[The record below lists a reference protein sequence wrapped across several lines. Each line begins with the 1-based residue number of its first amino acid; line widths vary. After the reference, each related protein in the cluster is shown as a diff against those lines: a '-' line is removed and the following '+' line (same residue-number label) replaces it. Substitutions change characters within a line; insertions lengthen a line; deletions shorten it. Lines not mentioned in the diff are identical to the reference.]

1 MLLLLLL
8 LLLLSEEYEKSNK
21 TSCGSETRIENNTEK
36 KKEGHQVVQSKLS
49 RRAMIISKRQ
59 HQK

>member
-8 LLLLSEEYEKSNK
+8 LLLNEEYEKSNK

-36 KKEGHQVVQSKLS
+36 SKVIRSFRVSLL
-49 RRAMIISKRQ
+49 Q
-59 HQK
+59 G